1 MVRLHNGGVALL
13 LAVEFRHQVVQICLR
28 VGVLHLDL
36 GRFLCQLVFDGEQQV
51 RLAQARF
58 AVDEQRRAGAGR
70 VCKHGEFERRSV
82 GKTVLRSEDEVF
94 KREFRIRC
102 EGCPVCVF
110 LDCRRRRCRRCC
122 RRCGRTRTFRRRP
135 AIHLG
140 HHAAEIVGG
149 QRVFDCN
156 ARFLARRCRLVC
168 DGHVR
173 GGRDGRGGRL
183 YRRCDRSGRLRCHG
197 FTGNIVAS
205 RLGHRRCRC
214 SVGRYRVSDRGRICR
229 GALRCHDIERNRCK
243 GDLF

>member
-1 MVRLHNGGVALL
+1 MVRLHNGSVALL

-36 GRFLCQLVFDGEQQV
+36 GRFFCQLIFDGEQQV

-82 GKTVLRSEDEVF
+82 GKTVLRSEDEVL

-102 EGCPVCVF
+102 EGRPVRVF
-110 LDCRRRRCRRCC
+110 LDCRRGLRRRCC
-122 RRCGRTRTFRRRP
+122 RRCGRTCAFCRWP

-156 ARFLARRCRLVC
+156 ARFLAGCRLVC
-168 DGHVR
+168 DGHMR
-173 GGRDGRGGRL
+173 GGRDGRGGWL
-183 YRRCDRSGRLRCHG
+183 YRRCERSGRLRRHG

-205 RLGHRRCRC
+205 RLGHRRRRC
-214 SVGRYRVSDRGRICR
+214 GGGRYRVSVRGRICR
-229 GALRCHDIERNRCK
+229 GTLRCHDIERDRCK

>member
-36 GRFLCQLVFDGEQQV
+36 GRFLCQLIFDGEQQV

-58 AVDEQRRAGAGR
+58 AVDEQRRAGTGR

-82 GKTVLRSEDEVF
+82 GKAVLRSEDEVF

-102 EGCPVCVF
+102 EGCPVRVF
-110 LDCRRRRCRRCC
+110 LDCRRGRRRCC
-122 RRCGRTRTFRRRP
+122 RRCGRTRAFRRWP
-135 AIHLG
+135 AIHLC

-156 ARFLARRCRLVC
+156 ARFLAGCRLVC

-173 GGRDGRGGRL
+173 GGRDGRGGWL

-214 SVGRYRVSDRGRICR
+214 GGGRYRVSDRGCICR
-229 GALRCHDIERNRCK
+229 GALRCHDIERDRRK